1 MTKLETHNYI
11 DSVLNSIS
19 DSIQNCPTSLAYAD
33 ACTWMSTCRGHV
45 VVTGVGKAG
54 LVGKTISA
62 TLASTGT
69 KSFFLNPLDALH
81 GDLGMV
87 GEDDLVLILS
97 NSGSTSELSR
107 LVPHLKKIGCVV
119 ILMTGDK
126 STDLAKMCDVIVC
139 YGKIEEAGPL
149 GLAPTTSAVLM
160 LAIGDALAMAVMKMR
175 DFSAEDYARYH
186 PGGALGGKALTVDK
200 VCRPIGAC
208 AKMHQE
214 NSPEEIESEILY
226 CHTGICCILK
236 TDLLSRELVGV
247 CTLADIARNR
257 ENYRH
262 KLVNTSPITILSGSS
277 VGQAMAT
284 MRKHKINQLP
294 VVDDK
299 MSLIGVVD
307 IQELVGLRLDI

>member
-1 MTKLETHNYI
+1 MTKLETHYYI

-19 DSIQNCPTSLAYAD
+19 DSIQNCPTSLAYSD

-97 NSGSTSELSR
+97 NSGSTAELSR

-139 YGKIEEAGPL
+139 YGKIEEAGPF

-175 DFSAEDYARYH
+175 EFSAEDYARYH
-186 PGGALGGKALTVDK
+186 PGGALGGKALTVDQ
-200 VCRPIGAC
+200 VCRPRSSC
-208 AKMHQE
+208 ALASI
-214 NSPEEIESEILY
+214 NDSPEFIEREIIHN
-226 CHTGICCILK
+226 HTGICCIL
-236 TDLLSRELVGV
+236 LSEKLIGV
-247 CTLADIARNR
+247 CSLADVARNR
-257 ENYRH
+257 ESLQR
-262 KLVNTSPITILSGSS
+262 LVTESPITVLSGSS
-277 VGQAMAT
+277 VGEAMAV
-284 MRKHKINQLP
+284 MRKNKINQLP
-294 VVDDK
+294 VVDEG